1 MNLYFF
7 GISAIAIY
15 ILDVFFLIWL
25 SGKFVGIQ
33 KLPMKDIGIL
43 WIAIMM
49 LSWLIGSAVVQ
60 APLIVKPFLIVLA
73 FVLIVYFFNLILDT
87 HILKATAAG
96 MFFLL
101 CQVILIIAVI
111 RQFWSKNLY
120 DLVRY
125 ILYNAY

>member
-15 ILDVFFLIWL
+15 ILDVFILIWL

-43 WIAIMM
+43 WLVIML
-49 LSWLIGSAVVQ
+49 LSWLIGNAVVQ
-60 APLIVKPFLIVLA
+60 VPLIIKPFLIVLA
-73 FVLIVYFFNLILDT
+73 FVLIVYFFTLILDT

-101 CQVILIIAVI
+101 CQVILIIVFI
-111 RQFWSKNLY
+111 RQFWTKDLY

-125 ILYNAY
+125 ILFNAY